1 MRGVSFLGVLVA
13 GLIVGYIYK
22 TQYAGTGTSPIE
34 PVRQTIDVVGVKND
48 LIGIAHAER
57 DYQALNSKYGSMDEL
72 VSSGTLRML
81 KPGRDGYTY
90 DVESTDQNFRVVAH
104 CPKSTLPGCTD
115 YSVDSTME
123 LQAAQ

>member
-1 MRGVSFLGVLVA
+1 MIGVLVA
-13 GLIVGYIYK
+13 VLIVGYIYK
-22 TQYAGTGTSPIE
+22 TQYGGSAATAVA

-72 VSSGTLRML
+72 TSSGTLRML
-81 KPGRDGYTY
+81 KPSRDGYTY
-90 DVESTDQNFRVVAH
+90 DVETSDQDFRAVAH
-104 CPKSTLPGCTD
+104 CPKATLPSCTD

-123 LQAAQ
+123 VQAAQ